1 MNELKKALK
10 CALCLNPPFVD
21 GAEIEV
27 VSFSESGKVINPYE
41 GKEQSMG
48 IILPMCGY
56 HMVLS
61 GERMIALTTK
71 DKRIITVRK
80 VPEFEKLTDGSL
92 IVRSKLSRSPQLKRE
107 SEVAKVILTARKMQ
121 KGIEDNEQK
130 KTRDR
135 KEKDIKSN

>member
-48 IILPMCGY
+48 ITLPMCGY

-61 GERMIALTTK
+61 GERMIALTK
-71 DKRIITVRK
+71 DNRIITVRK

-92 IVRSKLSRSPQLKRE
+92 IVRSKLSRSPQLKKE
-107 SEVAKVILTARKMQ
+107 AEVAKIILTARKMQ

-135 KEKDIKSN
+135 EEKNIKPN